1 MPVFHLHPEDA
12 RAVTL
17 YLRSL
22 PGKKGDQRKEE
33 E

>member
-1 MPVFHLHPEDA
+1 MPAFHLSREDA

-22 PGKKGDQRKEE
+22 PGKKEGSR
-33 E
+33 